1 MTQPFCLRAFRA
13 HTHTIKKRK
22 IIKLL
27 IPEKRCTLECNVTLD
42 EICESCVRCLP
53 VLPVKLFPVTCEFIK
68 GEKQFYHRAQQ
79 FYQDVP
85 ASEEGMLGD
94 FVEISDVDLEGS
106 RNFLKRFVVS
116 SLERISI

>member
-1 MTQPFCLRAFRA
+1 MQSY
-13 HTHTIKKRK
+13 
-22 IIKLL
+22 
-27 IPEKRCTLECNVTLD
+27 D
-42 EICESCVRCLP
+42 ELSLCESCFLCPPL
-53 VLPVKLFPVTCEFIK
+53 LPVKLFPVTCEIIQ

-116 SLERISI
+116 LLERI